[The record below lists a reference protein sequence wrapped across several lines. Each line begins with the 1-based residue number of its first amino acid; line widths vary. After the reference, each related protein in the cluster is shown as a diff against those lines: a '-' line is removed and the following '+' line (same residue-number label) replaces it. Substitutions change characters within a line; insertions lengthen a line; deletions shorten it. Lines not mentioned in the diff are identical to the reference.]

1 MEAAAVEEPENRIG
15 DPFLE
20 PCRLLGK
27 TTGQV
32 IVSGIGKSGIVAHK
46 VASTL
51 NSTGTPANF
60 PHPGGALGRN
70 LTLRVED
77 VVVAD
82 SYPALSEYALMHEA
96 VMPIAEKKGTGGWN
110 GHRRDIGSATVHRME
125 QGSGSVM
132 ALPVVDETGTTVGV
146 THLHYLLRSRTV

>member
-32 IVSGIGKSGIVAHK
+32 IVSGMGKSGIVAHK
-46 VASTL
+46 VASTPD
-51 NSTGTPANF
+51 STGTTATF
-60 PHPGGALGRN
+60 LHPGGSLGRN

-77 VVVAD
+77 VVVGD
-82 SYPALSEYALMHEA
+82 SYPSLSEYALMRDT
-96 VMPIAEKKGTGGWN
+96 VMPITEKKGTGD
-110 GHRRDIGSATVHRME
+110 RRDLGSATVHRME
-125 QGSGSVM
+125 RGSGAVM
-132 ALPVVDETGTTVGV
+132 ALPVLDKTRTTVGM
-146 THLHYLLRSRTV
+146 THLHYLFRSRVI